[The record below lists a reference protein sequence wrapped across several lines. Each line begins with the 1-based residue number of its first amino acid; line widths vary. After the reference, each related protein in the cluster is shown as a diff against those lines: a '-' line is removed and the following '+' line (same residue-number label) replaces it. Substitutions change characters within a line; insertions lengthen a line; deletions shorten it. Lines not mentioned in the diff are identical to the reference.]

1 MGFDVLTTN
10 TSPLDP
16 MVVHVVQN
24 VEMHYPL
31 DKSISSG

>member
-1 MGFDVLTTN
+1 MGFDVLMTN

-16 MVVHVVQN
+16 MVVHEVQN